1 MREAVL
7 VTLVGEKQPQPL
19 SESPEGSFL
28 PTVSRLKFA
37 LLERGAG
44 LAVSSLLGSRA
55 R

>member
-1 MREAVL
+1 ML
-7 VTLVGEKQPQPL
+7 VTRVGEKEPQPL

-37 LLERGAG
+37 LLECGAG
-44 LAVSSLLGSRA
+44 LAVNFLLGSKA